1 MYALNDEN
9 YNLKR
14 LNLYMQG
21 NVILN
26 DDVK

>member
-1 MYALNDEN
+1 MHLMMKITI
-9 YNLKR
+9 LKK

>member
-1 MYALNDEN
+1 MHVLNDEN
-9 YNLKR
+9 CNPKR
-14 LNLYMQG
+14 SNIYMQG